1 MDRLFITTKD
11 RPSELTIL
19 CKSLLHSDMR
29 RYISEVIF
37 LDDNSEDFEK
47 IQRVYTAFM
56 YALLP
61 QGVKCRLLEARDG
74 REGINA
80 SWDRIKHY
88 PSMLT
93 WGLNGDMMVFEN
105 YFQRCYEIL
114 EFGQKEYGMESS
126 LLVSGFNTP
135 MHPVEKMHFEMKCVK
150 APSVGGCAFVMHN
163 KDVPVFLD
171 ALGKPTMSRGFD
183 LHLGEVFDTILTS
196 DPSLSQHLGFY
207 TGLNQLHLSGF
218 PGAFARMRG

>member
-11 RPSELTIL
+11 RPSELAIL
-19 CKSLLHSDMR
+19 CKSLLHSDLR
-29 RYISEVIF
+29 RYIGEVIF
-37 LDDNSEDFEK
+37 LDDNSEDMATMRR
-47 IQRVYTAFM
+47 IYSAFM

-61 QGVKCRLLEARDG
+61 YGVKCKFIEAKDGRDG
-74 REGINA
+74 IND

-88 PSMLT
+88 PSPRT

-105 YFQRCYEIL
+105 YFERCDYIFN
-114 EFGQKEYGMESS
+114 FGQNKYGFDKS

-135 MHPVEKMHFEMKCVK
+135 LHPVKLNHYDVKCVE
-150 APSVGGCAFVMHN
+150 ATSVGGCAFVFGA
-163 KDVPVFLD
+163 KDTPIFME
-171 ALGKPTMSRGFD
+171 ALGKPTMKRGFD
-183 LHLGEVFDTILTS
+183 LHLGEVFDVILTA
-196 DPSLSQHLGFY
+196 DPSVSQHLGIL